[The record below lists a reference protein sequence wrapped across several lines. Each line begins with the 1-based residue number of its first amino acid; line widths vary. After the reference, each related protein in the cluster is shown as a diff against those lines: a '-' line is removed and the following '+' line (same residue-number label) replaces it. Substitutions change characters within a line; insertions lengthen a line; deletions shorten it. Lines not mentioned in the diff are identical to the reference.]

1 MPDNEKNAPAAK
13 PSVKIDFGA
22 AVQAAPPRPRVDP
35 VVTKAAVEDAR
46 QVGFST
52 RAEPAVPAKIDR
64 RTLRRSNRTAQLN
77 MKLTPAVRDAF
88 QEASL
93 GFATTEEFIEHLL
106 HLHKAARRS

>member
-1 MPDNEKNAPAAK
+1 MSDQAKGTPAPK

-22 AVQAAPPRPRVDP
+22 AVAAVPPRPKIDP
-35 VVTKAAVEDAR
+35 VVTQAAVADAR
-46 QVGFST
+46 QAGFST
-52 RAEPAVPAKIDR
+52 RAEPVKIDR
-64 RTLRRSNRTAQLN
+64 RTLRRSNRTEQLN

-106 HLHKAARRS
+106 RLNKTYGGR

>member
-1 MPDNEKNAPAAK
+1 MPDPKETPAPK
-13 PSVKIDFGA
+13 QGVKIDFGS
-22 AVQAAPPRPRVDP
+22 AVQAAPPRPRIDP
-35 VVTKAAVEDAR
+35 VVTRAAVEDAR

-52 RAEPAVPAKIDR
+52 RAEPAAQVKIDR

-106 HLHKAARRS
+106 RLHNSSKRS

>member
-1 MPDNEKNAPAAK
+1 MPDHVKGTPAPK

-22 AVQAAPPRPRVDP
+22 AVEAAPPRPKVDP
-35 VVTKAAVEDAR
+35 VVTKAAVADAR
-46 QVGFST
+46 QAGFST
-52 RAEPAVPAKIDR
+52 RADPVKIDR
-64 RTLRRSNRTAQLN
+64 RTLRRSARTAQLN

-106 HLHKAARRS
+106 RLHKAAQRS

>member
-1 MPDNEKNAPAAK
+1 MVEKDKGMPTPK

-22 AVQAAPPRPRVDP
+22 AVQAAPPRPKIDP
-35 VVTKAAVEDAR
+35 VVSRAAVEDAR

-52 RAEPAVPAKIDR
+52 RAEPASPVKIDR
-64 RTLRRSNRTAQLN
+64 RTLRRSARTAQLN

-88 QEASL
+88 QEASI

-106 HLHKAARRS
+106 HLHNVNKRA

>member
-1 MPDNEKNAPAAK
+1 MPENEKGMPAPK

-22 AVQAAPPRPRVDP
+22 AVEAVPPRPKIDP
-35 VVTKAAVEDAR
+35 VTTKAAVDDAR
-46 QVGFST
+46 QAGFST
-52 RAEPAVPAKIDR
+52 RAEPAKIDR

-93 GFATTEEFIEHLL
+93 GFATTEEFIENLL
-106 HLHKAARRS
+106 RLHK